1 MINREMIDA
10 SNLVAGV
17 DKAFWIILSISFV
30 FLIGLTIAMLYFVYK
45 YNKKRHPR
53 AVQIDGSVKLEIIWT
68 GIPLILVLLMF
79 YYGWK
84 GYKPT
89 TGPAPD
95 DAIEVNAVARMWN
108 FQFQYANGKRTDT
121 LYIPKDRAVKLNLK
135 ALDVIHGLSIPA
147 FRVKSD
153 MVPGRKD
160 DFTWFIPHQEGKF
173 DLFCTEYCGLNHSYM
188 YTSAV
193 VMSQEKFEK
202 WYNAEKTNELDD
214 KTAKPGAKGLALIRK
229 NGCIACHSFNGT
241 KLVGPSFKGIYGASR
256 IVKRGKEEVEIT
268 IDDDYIRKSIIDP
281 NAEIVKGYNK
291 GLMLS
296 YRDQLTDSEIDLII
310 EYITTLK

>member
-17 DKAFWIILSISFV
+17 DKAFWIILSISFL
-30 FLIGLTIAMLYFVYK
+30 FLIGLTIVMLYFVYK
-45 YNKKRHPR
+45 YNKKRHPK

-68 GIPLILVLLMF
+68 GIPLILVMLMF

-84 GYKPT
+84 GYKPV

-95 DAIEVNAVARMWN
+95 GAMEITAVARMWN
-108 FQFQYANGKRTDT
+108 FQFQYENGKRTDT
-121 LYIPKDRAVKLNLK
+121 LYIPKDRPVKLNLK

-160 DFTWFIPHQEGKF
+160 HSTWFIPQKEGKF

-188 YTSAV
+188 YTAAV
-193 VMSQEKFEK
+193 VMPQEKFDK
-202 WYNAEKTNELDD
+202 WYKD
-214 KTAKPGAKGLALIRK
+214 KSAAPVADKAAKPGAQGLALLQK
-229 NGCIACHSFNGT
+229 TGCVACHSFNGT
-241 KLVGPSFKGIYGASR
+241 KLIGPTFKGIYGAKHV
-256 IVKRGKEEVEIT
+256 VKRGKEEVEIT
-268 IDDDYIRKSIIDP
+268 VDDEYIRKSIMDP
-281 NAEIVKGYNK
+281 NAEIVKGYKK

-296 YRDQLTDSEIDLII
+296 YKEQLTDKDVDLII
-310 EYITTLK
+310 EYLKTLK